1 MPFEPIAIVG
11 RACVLPGALSPQAF
25 WQALH
30 DGRDLTGPV
39 PDGFWRLDPARIVAA
54 SAAEPAACDR
64 GGYVS
69 GFEAVFDPERYDLP
83 RETIDG
89 LDPLFQWL
97 LHVSAE
103 SLREAGL
110 KRGMSA
116 RTGLVAGNLSYPSH
130 GLNRFA
136 EAVWLESQGIGFLDG
151 RAMELA
157 GLDLPSPINRFMSGH
172 PAQLAA
178 RALNLGGE
186 AFCLDAAC
194 ASALYA
200 IKAACDRLHD
210 RTADAMIA
218 AAVNRA
224 DDLFLHVGFTA
235 LQALSRSGQS
245 RPFHRDA
252 DGLLP
257 AEGAAAVVLMRL
269 SDAVESGAGIFGVI
283 RGIGLSN
290 DGRSRGFLVPEASAQ
305 ERAMRAAYAAAEL
318 APADVSLV
326 ECHATGTSV
335 GDAEEIRAMNRV
347 FAGAEDLPVGS
358 HKSNIGHSITASG
371 MAGLLKILGAM
382 EAEIRP
388 PSLHVEAPLNDFAD
402 GPLRPLTVA
411 EPWTARGPRR
421 AGLSGFGFGGNNA
434 HLIVEEYRKAT
445 HLPRPAKSPT
455 PPMPVAVVALGAAF
469 GDAAG
474 GPEFVRHLLDKGSPT
489 GSHSATQVEI
499 PLDDVRFPPADL
511 QKALA
516 QQTLMLAAALQA
528 VGGLKPNTEARWGT
542 IVGMGCDPEISRHG
556 LRWRLAEWAAR
567 WRAAGFETDA
577 DWAEAARD
585 AVIEPLDAAR
595 VIGTMPNVVAN
606 RLNRQF
612 DWNGFGYTVS
622 AEERSGL
629 VAFRAAVRALREG
642 EIDAALVGAVDVC
655 DGTVHRA
662 AMSMIG
668 KAEPGDGAVALV
680 VKRLADAERNGD
692 PILAVFDGTDA
703 GADQFLAMSDDS
715 PVLQRFGHVHA
726 ASGLLHLAAGVIA
739 CAGRVRVADAAP
751 WLPSPTG
758 RRVQIAARSFGG
770 QTDSLTLHAHPGA
783 VAPIST
789 AGPIPHIAFHSGPDR
804 TNLREGDGHGP
815 VRMAV
820 IAPDADSLR
829 ERTDAALAGQAGV
842 EGVWIADAPIGG
854 ETAFAF
860 TGAAAAYHGMGRD
873 LLLAMP
879 ELADGARA
887 RLPSMAGAAAW
898 VHADPPPASISPF
911 DQLKGCT
918 VLAQVHSE
926 LTRGLLGIRPDAVLG
941 LSSGETNGILAMGAW
956 RDGDALFAEI
966 EQSGMYGRELTGEC
980 RTWTRSGR
988 AEWKNWRILAPLD
1001 AIRAALATETAVR
1014 LTIVNAPDD
1023 AVIGGDAAACRRVVE
1038 AVGTERCLPLGHD
1051 MVVHCPELGPFAET
1065 WRRIHARETHAVAD
1079 IRFYANAIGGTYV
1092 PDRESVADMLT
1103 GQALDTVD
1111 FPRTV
1116 EAAWRDGVRVFIE
1129 HGPRG
1134 TLSAAIDRILGD
1146 REHVAVALDRARTD
1160 GLPQL
1165 FEAVARLFVAGVPM
1179 DAGAFRRR
1187 MDAARPQ
1194 PTARTRRLL
1203 RQPVHRPPVRFPRLA
1218 GSAPDA
1224 ETMLPA
1230 PPLAPIADLPP
1241 VAPLAPETEVAVMA
1255 APPRPGIAPIRNT
1268 TPRAPSPAM
1277 PVAAPIAADTARNFL
1292 SQVAD
1297 MHAAFL
1303 AEQAAMHRRFLEL
1316 MQRTAGGVVPSP
1328 APIPTPDGV
1337 PPETKSTVVFGRAD
1351 LEALASGRI
1360 SSVFGPTF
1368 ERQDGYAKQVRIAD
1382 AAAAAGRP
1390 GHRPGRR
1397 SRVDGPGRHRDRDR
1411 RSGRCLVP
1419 ASRGH
1424 AARPDDRI
1432 GTGRPVADFLAGD
1445 RLPQSGRTGLP
1456 AARLR
1461 VDLPRRPAQTGR
1473 HAALRY
1479 PCRRPRQAGRRT
1491 PVLLPLRLPDRWCGP
1506 PVGAKRPGRVLHRGG
1521 IGEFRR
1527 RAVGP
1532 RTGHARSRR
1541 TVRYPGANQPRA
1553 ILRFRPLERF
1563 HPR

>member
-30 DGRDLTGPV
+30 DGRDLIGPV
-39 PDGFWRLDPARIVAA
+39 PDGFWRLDPARVVAA

-110 KRGMSA
+110 KRGMGA

-136 EAVWLESQGIGFLDG
+136 EAVWLECQGIGFLDG
-151 RAMELA
+151 RAMEVA

-178 RALNLGGE
+178 RALGLGGE

-200 IKAACDRLHD
+200 LKAACERLHE
-210 RTADAMIA
+210 RAADAMIA

-269 SDAVESGAGIFGVI
+269 TDAVESGARIFGVI

-305 ERAMRAAYAAAEL
+305 ERAMRAAYAVAEL

-347 FAGAEDLPVGS
+347 FAGMDDLPVGS

-445 HLPRPAKSPT
+445 HLPRSAKSPT
-455 PPMPVAVVALGAAF
+455 PPMPVAVVAFGAAF

-474 GPEFVRHLLDKGSPT
+474 GPEFVRRLLDKDAAT
-489 GSHSATQVEI
+489 GPHRATQVEI
-499 PLDDVRFPPADL
+499 PLDDARFPPADL

-528 VGGLKPNTEARWGT
+528 VGGLKPNAEARWGT

-556 LRWRLAEWAAR
+556 LRWRLAEWAER

-622 AEERSGL
+622 AEELSGM

-642 EIDAALVGAVDVC
+642 EIDAALVGAVDVG
-655 DGTVHRA
+655 DDPVHRA
-662 AMSMIG
+662 AMSTIG
-668 KAEPGDGAVALV
+668 KAEPGDGAVALI

-692 PILAVFDGTDA
+692 PILAVFDGTNA
-703 GADQFLAMSDDS
+703 GADQVLAMSDDS

-751 WLPSPTG
+751 WLPSPAG

-789 AGPIPHIAFHSGPDR
+789 SGPIPHIAFHSGTER
-804 TNLREGDGHGP
+804 TNLREGEGHGP

-842 EGVWIADAPIGG
+842 GAFIADAPIGG

-887 RLPSMAGAAAW
+887 RLPSMAEAAAW
-898 VHADPPPASISPF
+898 VHADPPPASVSPF

-918 VLAQVHSE
+918 VLAQVHAE

-966 EQSGMYGRELTGEC
+966 ERSGMYGRELTGEC

-988 AEWKNWRILAPLD
+988 AEWKNWRILAPLE
-1001 AIRAALATETAVR
+1001 AVRAALTNETTVR

-1023 AVIGGDAAACRRVVE
+1023 AVIGGDATACRRVVE

-1079 IRFYANAIGGTYV
+1079 IRFYANAIGGAYA

-1187 MDAARPQ
+1187 MDAARRR
-1194 PTARTRRLL
+1194 PTARARRLL
-1203 RQPVHRPPVRFPRLA
+1203 RLPVHRPPVRFPSLA
-1218 GSAPDA
+1218 GA
-1224 ETMLPA
+1224 ETDIEAMPPA
-1230 PPLAPIADLPP
+1230 PPLPPVADLPP
-1241 VAPLAPETEVAVMA
+1241 IAPLAPETRVAVMA
-1255 APPRPGIAPIRNT
+1255 APPCPGIAPIRNT

-1328 APIPTPDGV
+1328 APIPIPDGV

-1368 ERQDGYAKQVRIAD
+1368 ERQDGYAKQVRMPMPPLLLADRVTALEGEAGSMGLGVIETETDVPAD
-1382 AAAAAGRP
+1382 AWYLHHGAMPP
-1390 GHRPGRR
+1390 GLMIE
-1397 SRVDGPGRHRDRDR
+1397 S
-1411 RSGRCLVP
+1411 
-1419 ASRGH
+1419 
-1424 AARPDDRI
+1424 
-1432 GTGRPVADFLAGD
+1432 GTGRPAADFPGWGSTSSIAANG
-1445 RLPQSGRTGLP
+1445 STGL
-1456 AARLR
+1456 LGCELTFHGG
-1461 VDLPRRPAQTGR
+1461 LPKPGR

-1479 PCRRPRQAGRRT
+1479 PCRRPRQAGRRA
-1491 PVLLPLRLPDRWCGP
+1491 PVSSSITTAGSMARSACRCET
-1506 PVGAKRPGRVLHRGG
+1506 VRPGSSPRRELANSGGVLWDPEQDTPRS
-1521 IGEFRR
+1521 R
-1527 RAVGP
+1527 RAVRHSGADQP
-1532 RTGHARSRR
+1532 RTA
-1541 TVRYPGANQPRA
+1541 V
-1553 ILRFRPLERF
+1553 
-1563 HPR
+1563 